1 METLCCCCTKYC
13 FNCLNSGTYAYINL
27 FGRQYCHSSIDV
39 LCLKIQEMFCT
50 PIIAFLNTVFCV
62 LIKVSITALTV
73 LIAYI
78 VLITKYKSE
87 VNDATFALV
96 IVGGISFV
104 ISSFVVA
111 LYSTAMETIY
121 VCFLVDS
128 SK

>member
-1 METLCCCCTKYC
+1 
-13 FNCLNSGTYAYINL
+13 
-27 FGRQYCHSSIDV
+27 
-39 LCLKIQEMFCT
+39 
-50 PIIAFLNTVFCV
+50 

-73 LIAYI
+73 LCTYI
-78 VLITKYKSE
+78 LLITKYKNE

-128 SK
+128 SEKSVIRQNQISFKALRKLVDSDP